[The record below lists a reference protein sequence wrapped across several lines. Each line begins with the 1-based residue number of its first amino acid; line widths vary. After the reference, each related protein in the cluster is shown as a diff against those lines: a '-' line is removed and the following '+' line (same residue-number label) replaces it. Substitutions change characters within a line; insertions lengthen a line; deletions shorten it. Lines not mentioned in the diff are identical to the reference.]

1 MTKRPVD
8 ETAVVRRVITAPY
21 ADTAL
26 CKFVTKQIAAL
37 SGLKSQREIAAEVGY
52 DRPNIISM
60 IKNGVTALPLD
71 KVPAFA
77 KALDVDPRH
86 LFRLTLEQNHPEI
99 ARVAHEIFGNV
110 VSDNEMAHRSQLI
123 RYARANGGT
132 DSMLVRSADSCHS
145 RSNNRRAKPG
155 NASETDDRK
164 HSRSLFA
171 ASSNCSTASRFGE
184 CENARGLLMR
194 SRVGARRNVG
204 T

>member
-1 MTKRPVD
+1 MTKRSVD
-8 ETAVVRRVITAPY
+8 ETVVARKAISAPH

-37 SGLKSQREIAAEVGY
+37 SGVKSQREIAAEVGY

-99 ARVAHEIFGNV
+99 ARVVHEIFGNV
-110 VSDNEMAHRSQLI
+110 VNG
-123 RYARANGGT
+123 ARQ
-132 DSMLVRSADSCHS
+132 DVS
-145 RSNNRRAKPG
+145 RSYWR
-155 NASETDDRK
+155 
-164 HSRSLFA
+164 SRSEA
-171 ASSNCSTASRFGE
+171 GGRITQ
-184 CENARGLLMR
+184 
-194 SRVGARRNVG
+194 VD
-204 T
+204 

>member
-8 ETAVVRRVITAPY
+8 ETIVVRKAISAPY

-37 SGLKSQREIAAEVGY
+37 SGVKSQREIAAEVGY

-86 LFRLTLEQNHPEI
+86 LFRLALEQNHPEI

-110 VSDNEMAHRSQLI
+110 VSDNEMA
-123 RYARANGGT
+123 
-132 DSMLVRSADSCHS
+132 LVRMFREVTGDRDPRPETLLLKSIEDAFKTK
-145 RSNNRRAKPG
+145 RRL
-155 NASETDDRK
+155 E
-164 HSRSLFA
+164 
-171 ASSNCSTASRFGE
+171 
-184 CENARGLLMR
+184 
-194 SRVGARRNVG
+194 
-204 T
+204 